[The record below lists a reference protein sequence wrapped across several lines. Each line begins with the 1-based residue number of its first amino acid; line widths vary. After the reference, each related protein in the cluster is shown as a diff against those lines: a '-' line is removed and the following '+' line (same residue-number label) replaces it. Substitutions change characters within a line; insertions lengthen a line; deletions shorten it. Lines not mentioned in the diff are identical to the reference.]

1 MFPGS
6 PALHCALSPAAIE
19 QSIEQEEGLNRSSAD
34 LRIRK
39 TQVGGGS
46 PAGAG
51 RGPDS
56 GGAQAGGG
64 GPGPSTSGGVVRE
77 GWGGALGARLERA
90 GPRGGA
96 EPYLS
101 SVAVSL
107 AGASLRWGYGAGR
120 EP

>member
-1 MFPGS
+1 MCPGS

-51 RGPDS
+51 PGPNS
-56 GGAQAGGG
+56 GGAQAGGS

-77 GWGGALGARLERA
+77 GWGGALGARVEAGGAPGRGRA
-90 GPRGGA
+90 VSQLRSSVSSWCWPKMGIRGG
-96 EPYLS
+96 
-101 SVAVSL
+101 
-107 AGASLRWGYGAGR
+107 
-120 EP
+120 